1 MDLFIAFTA
10 KTKHIEHYQNKLGAY
25 TLGGHKNDD
34 GNTTNR

>member
-1 MDLFIAFTA
+1 MGLFIAFTA
-10 KTKHIEHYQNKLGAY
+10 KTKHVEQYQNKLGAY